1 MAMTRTKTRAK
12 AGSSKSR
19 SSKGGSSKGGSS
31 KGGSAKAA
39 SSKTAA
45 GGSTARKRGSG
56 KRDLLK
62 TPTGNFFAHRDSEGQ
77 FREMDEMGRSL
88 AADRRTKSKTKVSS
102 GYGDRG
108 DR

>member
-1 MAMTRTKTRAK
+1 MATTRSKTRAK
-12 AGSSKSR
+12 AGSSKSQSSKGR
-19 SSKGGSSKGGSS
+19 SSKAS
-31 KGGSAKAA
+31 
-39 SSKTAA
+39 SSKTGN

-56 KRDLLK
+56 KRDLVK
-62 TPTGNFFAHRDSEGQ
+62 TPTGNFFSHRDGEGK

-88 AADRRTKSKTKVSS
+88 AADRRTKAKTKVSS